1 MNIRFIQIFGVISF
15 LFYIL
20 LALVLYMERVSMIDS
35 AFQLFSIVH
44 SEDLTIQINRYL
56 AFFTQIFPLIG
67 VKLNFSLEIIAR
79 IYSAS
84 FPIVYGICY
93 VLIAFVFKDKKNAI
107 LFLIYHFLI
116 VGHSFYWP
124 QCELVQGISWFI
136 VYVSFLEWQLV
147 NSKKFYYLYLLNLGF
162 VVSLVF
168 MHPLILLIF
177 SFYFLILIVEK
188 SEYRGQYI
196 LQIALFIVI
205 SLLKKIFF
213 ENGYDNMFNYK
224 LIHFFNDFSQA
235 RKGLKISV
243 IYNKFILNFKFLV
256 CAFIL
261 TIGYLIYSKRFILS
275 AILVVYSVSLILLIC
290 IGYGMNMDLFYS
302 EVQYN
307 VIIFFIGC
315 IFVFCLSINLNKN
328 YHISFLILMF
338 LSFNYRVVDLSHQY
352 AARVNY
358 LKELIKKYHGQKVIK
373 IANQN
378 DYKNL
383 KLFWSSSFETWL
395 ISTIING
402 KSSSIIIVDDVGK
415 YNIDIGKTNKW
426 ITIWET
432 ICYDSLNRRYFKFSD
447 TGTYIIK

>member
-1 MNIRFIQIFGVISF
+1 MSIRFIQIFGVIYF

-20 LALVLYMERVSMIDS
+20 LALVYYMERVSMIDS
-35 AFQLFSIVH
+35 AFQLFSIVR
-44 SEDLTIQINRYL
+44 SEDLTIQVNRYL

-67 VKLNFSLEIIAR
+67 VKLNFSLETIAR

-93 VLIAFVFKDKKNAI
+93 VFIAFVFKDRKNAI

-147 NSKKFYYLYLLNLGF
+147 NSKKFYYLHLLNLGF

-168 MHPLILLIF
+168 MHPLILFIF
-177 SFYFLILIVEK
+177 SFYFFILFFEK
-188 SEYRGQYI
+188 PEYRRQYI
-196 LQIALFIVI
+196 FQIGIFIVI

-213 ENGYDNMFNYK
+213 ENGYDNMFNDK
-224 LIHFFNDFSQA
+224 LIHFFNDFSQE

-261 TIGYLIYSKRFILS
+261 TIGYLIYSKKFILS
-275 AILVVYSVSLILLIC
+275 AILVVYSVSLILLIY

-307 VIIFFIGC
+307 LIIFFMGC

-328 YHISFLILMF
+328 YHIGWLLLMF
-338 LSFNYRVVDLSHQY
+338 LAFNHRVTDLSHQY
-352 AARVNY
+352 TGRVNY
-358 LKELIKKYHGQKVIK
+358 LKELIKEYHGQKVIK

-378 DYKNL
+378 DFQNL
-383 KLFWSSSFETWL
+383 RLFWSSSFETWL

-402 KSSSIIIVDDVGK
+402 KSSSIIVVDNVGK
-415 YNIDIGKTNKW
+415 YNKDMSETDKW

-432 ICYDSLNRRYFKFSD
+432 ICYDSLNPRYFKFRD
-447 TGTYIIK
+447 AGTYIIK

>member
-1 MNIRFIQIFGVISF
+1 MSIRFIQIFGVIYF

-20 LALVLYMERVSMIDS
+20 LALVYYMERVSMIDS
-35 AFQLFSIVH
+35 AFQLFSIVR
-44 SEDLTIQINRYL
+44 SEDLTIQVNRYL

-93 VLIAFVFKDKKNAI
+93 VFIAFVFKDRKNAI

-147 NSKKFYYLYLLNLGF
+147 NSKKFYYLHLLNLGF

-168 MHPLILLIF
+168 MHPLILFIF
-177 SFYFLILIVEK
+177 SFYFFILFFEK
-188 SEYRGQYI
+188 PEYRRQYI
-196 LQIALFIVI
+196 FQIGIFIVI

-213 ENGYDNMFNYK
+213 ENGYDNMFNDK
-224 LIHFFNDFSQA
+224 LIHFFNDFSQE

-261 TIGYLIYSKRFILS
+261 TIGYLIYSKKFILS
-275 AILVVYSVSLILLIC
+275 AILVVYSVSLILLIY

-307 VIIFFIGC
+307 LIIFFMGC

-328 YHISFLILMF
+328 YHIGWLLLMF
-338 LSFNYRVVDLSHQY
+338 LAFNHRVTDLSHQY
-352 AARVNY
+352 TGRVNY
-358 LKELIKKYHGQKVIK
+358 LKELIKEYHGQKVIK

-378 DYKNL
+378 DFQNL
-383 KLFWSSSFETWL
+383 RLFWSSSFETWL

-402 KSSSIIIVDDVGK
+402 KSSSIIVVDNVGK
-415 YNIDIGKTNKW
+415 YNKDMSETDKW

-432 ICYDSLNRRYFKFSD
+432 ICYDSLNPRYFKFRD
-447 TGTYIIK
+447 AGTYIIK

>member
-1 MNIRFIQIFGVISF
+1 MSIRFIQIFGVIYF

-20 LALVLYMERVSMIDS
+20 LALVYYMERVSMIDS
-35 AFQLFSIVH
+35 AFQLFSIVR
-44 SEDLTIQINRYL
+44 SEDLTIQVNRYL

-67 VKLNFSLEIIAR
+67 VKLNFSLETIAR

-93 VLIAFVFKDKKNAI
+93 VFIAFVFKDRKNAI

-147 NSKKFYYLYLLNLGF
+147 NSKKFYYLHLLNLGF

-168 MHPLILLIF
+168 MHPLILFIF
-177 SFYFLILIVEK
+177 SFYFSILFFEK
-188 SEYRGQYI
+188 PEYRRQYI
-196 LQIALFIVI
+196 FQIGIFIVI

-213 ENGYDNMFNYK
+213 ENGYDNMFNDK
-224 LIHFFNDFSQA
+224 LIHFFNDFSQE

-261 TIGYLIYSKRFILS
+261 TIGYLIYSKKFILS
-275 AILVVYSVSLILLIC
+275 AILVVYSVSLILLIY

-307 VIIFFIGC
+307 LIIFFMGC

-328 YHISFLILMF
+328 YHIGWLLLMF
-338 LSFNYRVVDLSHQY
+338 LAFNHRVTDLSHQY
-352 AARVNY
+352 TGRVNY
-358 LKELIKKYHGQKVIK
+358 LKELIKEYHGQKVIK

-378 DYKNL
+378 DFQNL
-383 KLFWSSSFETWL
+383 RLFWSSSFETWL

-402 KSSSIIIVDDVGK
+402 KSSSIIVVDNVGK
-415 YNIDIGKTNKW
+415 YNKDMSETDKW

-432 ICYDSLNRRYFKFSD
+432 ICYDSLNPRYFKFRD
-447 TGTYIIK
+447 AGTYIIK